1 MPQLARQK
9 AFVLEDEPM
18 IALDI
23 EDALTGLGFD
33 VAVVIDPH
41 KVITAIASA
50 PVALVVLNVWSDGS
64 SGSVAAAEAARAMDV
79 PLVLCSSGERL
90 PGFDDVPF
98 VDSPFS
104 LDNLLIAVRTAM
116 AKMPGGAKTALA

>member
-1 MPQLARQK
+1 MPHLARQK